1 MQDSAE
7 MMEDGKAAWLDAPPS
22 PKFASRDAGCYHD
35 FTVGNAI
42 FGRTPN
48 LGSGF
53 ESTAYN
59 L

>member
-1 MQDSAE
+1 